1 VLVHRFRTASP
12 DGRIRSER
20 TRLALQVASLAFPL
34 LLTAC
39 GKDDRIAPAE
49 PKGSQAAAVTAPE
62 IRELFPPIATVGV
75 PFQAI
80 EDGSSSLGVAGTGF
94 TRSSQV
100 YFGDRALQTNYQSP
114 KAVAAIV
121 PNDLVATA
129 GSVPVTVRDRKPDR
143 TSASVVFRI
152 LPPKAAGEVAVI
164 KDLFPP
170 GARAGIPFG
179 AQPDGRWTLGVAG
192 SGFDPKSTVVFD
204 DVELKTIF
212 QSPVAIVAF
221 VPPELVAKPRRVKVV
236 VMDKESRSGLSAST
250 FFDIQP

>member
-1 VLVHRFRTASP
+1 MKS
-12 DGRIRSER
+12 RIF
-20 TRLALQVASLAFPL
+20 LFVFPL

-49 PKGSQAAAVTAPE
+49 PKGSQAAASVAAPE
-62 IRELFPPIATVGV
+62 IRELFPPIATAGV

-94 TRSSQV
+94 THSSQV
-100 YFGDRALQTNYQSP
+100 YFGDRALRTNYQSP

-121 PNDLVATA
+121 PNDLVAAA
-129 GSVPVTVRDRKPDR
+129 GSIPVTIRDRNPDR

-170 GARAGIPFG
+170 GAKAGIPFG
-179 AQPDGRWTLGVAG
+179 VQPDGRWTLGVAG
-192 SGFDPKSTVVFD
+192 SGFDPKSVVVFD
-204 DVELKTIF
+204 GVELKTIF

-236 VMDKESRSGLSAST
+236 VKDAESRSGLSAPT
-250 FFDIQP
+250 FFVIQP

>member
-1 VLVHRFRTASP
+1 MASP
-12 DGRIRSER
+12 NGRIWSER

-39 GKDDRIAPAE
+39 GKGDRIAPAE
-49 PKGSQAAAVTAPE
+49 LKGSQTTGLVATPE
-62 IRELFPPIATVGV
+62 IRELFPSIATAGV
-75 PFQAI
+75 PFQAM

-94 TRSSQV
+94 TPSSQV

-121 PNDLVATA
+121 PNDLVAAA
-129 GSVPVTVRDRKPDR
+129 GSVPVTIRDRNPDR
-143 TSASVVFRI
+143 TSASVIFRI

-170 GARAGIPFG
+170 GAKAGIPFG
-179 AQPDGRWTLGVAG
+179 LQPDGLWALGVAG
-192 SGFDPKSTVVFD
+192 SGFDPKSVVVFD
-204 DVELKTIF
+204 GVELKTIF
-212 QSPVAIVAF
+212 QSPVAMVAF
-221 VPPELVAKPRRVKVV
+221 VPPELVSKPRRLKVV
-236 VMDKESRSGLSAST
+236 VMDMESKSGLSAPR